1 MLGDNADNEIILNV
15 NYKDNRYNI
24 SVINK
29 CGRGFIKLK
38 SRADE
43 LATDLLKRK
52 SGVNFVEK
60 LLK

>member
-1 MLGDNADNEIILNV
+1 MLGDDEDNEILLNV

-29 CGRGFIKLK
+29 RGQGFIRLK
-38 SRADE
+38 SKADE